1 MFAGRSGATDSPGD
15 SSIKKAI
22 FVIFKYFLMRFL
34 RTLILCF
41 ISFVSFGQ
49 GIYSST
55 NGHVTLGDSLNKVLA
70 NFDAKKGK
78 GSFYHNKPVGYSFGL
93 DQSSR
98 LIWFSTDKAAV
109 TIGDGSIKCGIRIDE
124 FKKITTSKVK
134 TVKLFGDN
142 FIFISG
148 LDNFPNTEFI
158 VFIKDKKLVEKLR
171 ELSTTDYR
179 NDNGVYRIPMDAVPD
194 NLKINSIRVT
204 KTKI

>member
-1 MFAGRSGATDSPGD
+1 MRL
-15 SSIKKAI
+15 
-22 FVIFKYFLMRFL
+22 LM
-34 RTLILCF
+34 TLILCL

-55 NGHVTLGDSLNKVLA
+55 NGQVTLGDSLNKVLA

-78 GSFYHNKPVGYSFGL
+78 GGFYHNKPGGYSFGL
-93 DQSSR
+93 DQSNR

-109 TIGDGSIKCGIRIDE
+109 KIGDGSIKCGIQIDE

-134 TVKLFGDN
+134 TVKLFGDK

-171 ELSTTDYR
+171 ELSTTNYR
-179 NDNGVYRIPMDAVPD
+179 NDNGVYLIPMDAVPG